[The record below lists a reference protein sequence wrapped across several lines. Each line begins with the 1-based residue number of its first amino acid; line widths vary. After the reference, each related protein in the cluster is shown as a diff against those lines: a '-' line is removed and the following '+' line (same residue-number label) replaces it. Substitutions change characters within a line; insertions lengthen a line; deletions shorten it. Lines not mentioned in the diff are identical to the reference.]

1 MKMIQR
7 LLLVLCALGLA
18 VSGVG
23 MTLAYPNSGRPTL
36 VYDGQARTLTILN
49 ATETDLFAGLKDLM
63 PGDTATQQI
72 DLQARN
78 LRGPAALYLRAE
90 CADETAQALAP
101 LTLTVSANGRQVD
114 SGPAGGSE
122 ALQKG
127 VLLYQFQDDATVPLQ
142 VQLQV
147 PVTVGNELAAAQ
159 HSLQWIFTLQAQG
172 DNGQGGEENGGDGGV
187 TGGQNAGGNAA
198 PAPGATPDATAT
210 TAATGAVQLVPQ
222 TGDSAPLGAWQAAF
236 AVSAAGLLLVLLAG
250 RRKSKKE
257 SE

>member
-36 VYDGQARTLTILN
+36 VYDGQAQTLTILN
-49 ATETDLFAGLKDLM
+49 ATETDLFAAMKDLM

-90 CADETAQALAP
+90 CADETARALAP

-142 VQLQV
+142 VELQV

-159 HSLQWIFTLQAQG
+159 HSLQWIFTLQAEES
-172 DNGQGGEENGGDGGV
+172 DGQGG
-187 TGGQNAGGNAA
+187 GQGAGTA
-198 PAPGATPDATAT
+198 PQATSAPGSASAAQ
-210 TAATGAVQLVPQ
+210 TAAGAVQLIPQ
-222 TGDSAPLGAWQAAF
+222 TGDQAPLAVWQVLF
-236 AVSAAGLLLVLLAG
+236 GVSAAGLLLVLLAG
-250 RRKSKKE
+250 RRKTRRDPS
-257 SE
+257 